1 MNRLLGVLVALTF
14 VVQPVQ
20 AATLYM
26 DPAMS
31 TLARGDA
38 EVVAVRLDTN
48 EQAEECINAVE
59 GVLQLT
65 GPVSAVDVSLG
76 NSIFSIWVEPPT
88 ISQDGKLVTFAGGV
102 PNGYCGRIAGD
113 PRLTNNLF
121 DIIVRTTAIASNS
134 GSSTPGQISFTEQTV
149 AYLNDGFGTEA
160 DLQVFPKDFTVLPEL
175 SGDVLDPWKNLVAAD
190 TISPQKFSI
199 SMEQTSPSLRDRY
212 YITFSTTDKQTGID
226 RYEVMEEPLSRL
238 ASFTW
243 GGANTPW
250 IEARSPYIL
259 KDQKLNSII
268 RVKAIDKAGNEYIAT
283 YIPDEALRTTP
294 LTVIVLLVLLGV
306 SVLLLLYGSIRFYQK
321 KRRMAEPVSQQ
332 QSVIPDTEA
341 QPTEA
346 DHSTH
351 TPATTNEYDKFN

>member
-1 MNRLLGVLVALTF
+1 
-14 VVQPVQ
+14 
-20 AATLYM
+20 
-26 DPAMS
+26 
-31 TLARGDA
+31 
-38 EVVAVRLDTN
+38 
-48 EQAEECINAVE
+48 
-59 GVLQLT
+59 
-65 GPVSAVDVSLG
+65 
-76 NSIFSIWVEPPT
+76 
-88 ISQDGKLVTFAGGV
+88 
-102 PNGYCGRIAGD
+102 
-113 PRLTNNLF
+113 
-121 DIIVRTTAIASNS
+121 
-134 GSSTPGQISFTEQTV
+134 
-149 AYLNDGFGTEA
+149 
-160 DLQVFPKDFTVLPEL
+160 
-175 SGDVLDPWKNLVAAD
+175 
-190 TISPQKFSI
+190 
-199 SMEQTSPSLRDRY
+199 
-212 YITFSTTDKQTGID
+212 
-226 RYEVMEEPLSRL
+226 MEEPLSRL
-238 ASFTW
+238 TSFTW

-250 IEARSPYIL
+250 IEDRSPYVL

>member
-1 MNRLLGVLVALTF
+1 MNRLFEVLVALTF

-26 DPAMS
+26 NPAVS

-48 EQAEECINAVE
+48 EEAEECINAVE

-121 DIIVRTTAIASNS
+121 DIIVRTTAIASNN

-175 SGDVLDPWKNLVAAD
+175 SGDVLDPWKDLVAAD
-190 TISPQKFSI
+190 TISPQEFSI

-321 KRRMAEPVSQQ
+321 KRRKAEQIGQQ
-332 QSVIPDTEA
+332 QSVVSDTEA

>member
-1 MNRLLGVLVALTF
+1 MNRLFGVLVVLTF
-14 VVQPVQ
+14 IAQPVE

-26 DPAMS
+26 DPANS

-48 EQAEECINAVE
+48 EEAEECVNAVE
-59 GVLQLT
+59 GVLQLS
-65 GPVSAVDVSLG
+65 GPVSVVDVSLG

-88 ISQDGKLVTFAGGV
+88 ISQDGKQVTFAGGV

-121 DIIVRTTAIASNS
+121 DIIVRTTAVASNS
-134 GSSTPGQISFTEQTV
+134 GTSAIGQINFTEQTV
-149 AYLNDGFGTEA
+149 AYLNDGFGTKAE
-160 DLQVFPKDFTVLPEL
+160 LQVFPKEFTVLPQQ
-175 SGDVLDPWKNLVAAD
+175 SADVLDPWKDLVAAD
-190 TISPQKFSI
+190 TISPQEFSI
-199 SMEQTSPSLRDRY
+199 SLDQTSPLLRDRY
-212 YITFSTTDKQTGID
+212 YITFSTTDKQTGLD

-238 ASFTW
+238 SSFTR

-250 IEARSPYIL
+250 IEARSPYVL

-294 LTVIVLLVLLGV
+294 LTVIALLVLLGV
-306 SVLLLLYGSIRFYQK
+306 GILLLLYGSVRFFQ
-321 KRRMAEPVSQQ
+321 KRRNKSEQVAQQ
-332 QSVIPDTEA
+332 HSVAQATDE

-346 DHSTH
+346 DQVTSVEV
-351 TPATTNEYDKFN
+351 ANNEYDKFN